1 MTHSRWAITP
11 CNEYPADWPE
21 LSEAAK
27 ARANYTC
34 EHCGM
39 EFEPG
44 TNKAV
49 SAVNANG
56 RPTILTVH
64 HLSGDKSDC
73 RWENLLVCCQ
83 KCHLHIQGA
92 WGPGQPLPAR
102 WQAAPGWLIERGLAY
117 SPALQL
123 RMF

>member
-1 MTHSRWAITP
+1 MRNRWAITTSG
-11 CNEYPADWPE
+11 EYPSDWDAIAD
-21 LSEAAK
+21 SAK
-27 ARANYTC
+27 ADANYTC

-39 EFEPG
+39 RFVPG

-49 SAVNANG
+49 EAVNANG
-56 RPTILTVH
+56 RPCVLTVH
-64 HLSGDKSDC
+64 HLDGDKSNC
-73 RWENLLVCCQ
+73 AWENLLVCCQ
-83 KCHLHIQGA
+83 RCHLHIQGA

-102 WQAAPGWLIERGLAY
+102 WATAPGWLIKRGLDY